1 MKIEIYRDE
10 KDLMCRVPGQ
20 GDASLFELCIAVE
33 MFSADQM
40 KIKWGPNIPEI
51 EVTCPVNDKEAN
63 AIKQV
68 QTSLEKKYNQA

>member
-20 GDASLFELCIAVE
+20 GDASLFELFLAIG

-40 KIKWGPNIPEI
+40 KIKWGPNIPEV
-51 EVTCPVNDKEAN
+51 EVTCSLTEKEI
-63 AIKQV
+63 AIIEQIKE
-68 QTSLEKKYNQA
+68 SLKKKYCQE

>member
-51 EVTCPVNDKEAN
+51 EVTCPLNEKET
-63 AIKQV
+63 AIINRVKE
-68 QTSLEKKYNQA
+68 SLEKKYS